1 MYKKNIYTNHM
12 HYAGVFWYFSSPY
25 WKWLYLTL
33 SEIELNFGVKV
44 VYGKHA
50 QYRFDRHG
58 LFKESVIKVCI
69 V

>member
-1 MYKKNIYTNHM
+1 MHEKNIYTNHM

-33 SEIELNFGVKV
+33 SEIELTFSVKV

>member
-1 MYKKNIYTNHM
+1 MHEKNIYTNHM

-25 WKWLYLTL
+25 WKWLYLSI
-33 SEIELNFGVKV
+33 SEIELNVSVKV